1 MVWVIANRTA
11 EPIIGLGPVTEL
23 CTDSHVTAGH
33 SFVRTAAL
41 REIPQP
47 KGREYYRREDMV
59 WFRRTVWAGLRVVFT
74 DEQLSVYYG
83 GSSVSRRSNFQKDHI
98 S

>member
-1 MVWVIANRTA
+1 MIANRTA

-59 WFRRTVWAGLRVVFT
+59 
-74 DEQLSVYYG
+74 
-83 GSSVSRRSNFQKDHI
+83 
-98 S
+98 